1 MYLSSLSGSVSSES
15 LPRRATGGKWGGG
28 LHTSASARL
37 PTPMSY
43 PAKDGVTMAR
53 RDGGLSGQEG
63 AAAGGSPDP

>member
-1 MYLSSLSGSVSSES
+1 MYLSSLSGSISSES
-15 LPRRATGGKWGGG
+15 LPRRGTGGKWGG

-37 PTPMSY
+37 PTPMSS